1 MYEIQQI
8 LAFTVLAKHMH
19 FGKAA
24 ESLGIAQPTLSAQI
38 RNLESEIGG
47 PLFRRSSR
55 NVELTA
61 LGEVFLKDARS
72 ILALVDRAKRNA
84 ETALLGKNA
93 RLVLG
98 VCSGVISSG
107 LFAKVLEAV
116 HAQSPDLRIE
126 CEEAPPGT
134 LYNRLE
140 AGKLDAML
148 ANVFGLNM
156 SPAAITLPIT
166 RWPCMIAYRRGK
178 FPSEKPETTAVDAD
192 NGSAVQMRTATR
204 ARIPTRSALNQETFI
219 AYEVEDEYPHI
230 VESVFHF
237 EPKAV
242 IRTPSAR
249 VMMHL
254 IDAGCG
260 VAVVPEADLAIAG
273 PNTEASVLLDSSGN
287 PRLMPVEAVRMRWH
301 NSSAAVN
308 FFSVL
313 ETLKESGAV
322 ERLPRS

>member
-1 MYEIQQI
+1 MYDLQQI

-19 FGKAA
+19 FGRAA
-24 ESLGIAQPTLSAQI
+24 EKLGIAQPTLSAQI
-38 RNLESEIGG
+38 RNLENEVGG

-55 NVELTA
+55 NVQLTPV
-61 LGEVFLKDARS
+61 GEVFLKDAQA

-107 LFAKVLEAV
+107 LLAKVLEAL
-116 HAQSPDLRIE
+116 HAQSPELRIE

-140 AGKLDAML
+140 AGKLDAL
-148 ANVFGLNM
+148 FANVFGINL
-156 SPAAITLPIT
+156 SPAAIALPVT
-166 RWPCMIAYRRGK
+166 HWPCMIAYRRRPGL
-178 FPSEKPETTAVDAD
+178 SEEHDSSASAAGTSRADAAGAVRR
-192 NGSAVQMRTATR
+192 SPM
-204 ARIPTRSALNQETFI
+204 PSALNRETFI
-219 AYEVEDEYPHI
+219 AYEVADDYPHV
-230 VESVFHF
+230 VESVLHF
-237 EPKAV
+237 EPHAV

-260 VAVVPEADLAIAG
+260 VAVVPESELAIAG
-273 PNTEASVLLDSSGN
+273 PNTEASALLDAAGK
-287 PRLMPVEAVRMRWH
+287 PLLMPVQAVRMRWH

-308 FFSVL
+308 FFRVMEMPKL
-313 ETLKESGAV
+313 NKDFL
-322 ERLPRS
+322 R